1 MIELKRTELLTNLE
15 GMARSGSLLVVGG
28 PGAGK
33 SWLLRQFAAQRD
45 MAGDAVLL
53 LLAEEHNYVESLS
66 QLEESLKLPAGVIST
81 LKAYTGE
88 GKFLIIDSLDALRA
102 EASQRVFRQLIRLVH
117 RELPEWK
124 VIASIRSFDA
134 KESLELQRLFPAS
147 GDEPVLLNARHI
159 AVPVFSDTDFDE
171 AKAQDVRLA
180 PILSAASASVREIL
194 RNAFNLWLVIHLL
207 DEKVGVVEWLYALE
221 SEVQLFERYWYYR
234 IAARDDRY
242 DRLSILS
249 NVSAEMVKSRTLSV
263 PLNNAYTV
271 PGTSQTFQSLL
282 SDEVFRK
289 THTNR
294 VAYSHNILFDFSVSK
309 LLLDEQRLLPFL
321 RDPDRSIF
329 FRPSVSY
336 FLTLLWYGDRDAFW
350 RMTSV
355 FYAPDSNLPARVH
368 VLPGMTVFNSTTKL
382 QELGPLLALPG
393 SIGSNMILSVLRA
406 TQAFGGMT
414 SRRSSIWLHLI
425 CELSDRLDI
434 TFLNEYLALIE
445 TASHQTNWTQEEQQR
460 LTSAS
465 IRLLTWMW
473 NEATVARTPDAAE
486 QLLSI
491 AAGRVIPVVARFYS
505 VDPKEVRAALRL
517 VLDRIGK
524 PDVSASEAYSLA
536 NNLQPI
542 IDVDPA
548 FAADVYSATF
558 AHEEKSRKKTQIGGS
573 KVLVLTSTRAQ
584 DYSMAY
590 YILGVRFHHFLSR
603 DLTYAAM
610 AAIRSVGAQ
619 VQREHVKTARRIGR
633 YSARFT
639 FVNVKSRLV
648 ADGSQ
653 FWDQGY
659 RDNVSLQ
666 ILDALLNEISDRLK
680 SDKLTHE
687 ATWAL
692 FRMIAKE
699 NRFPVVWKRV
709 MEHASRSRE
718 LLPFAVPLLQ
728 APEILAAPETTVLA
742 GDLIAQYFT
751 GFSAE
756 EKQKIEEAIW
766 AIPGLPLT
774 KTYRAPDDQRNRL
787 LGCIPENELSERS
800 RSVIRNAKAS
810 GALVRNEPFFK
821 VGSVSQIPFTPE
833 DWLRDHGTDT
843 DAAPNRRLL
852 DAKIP
857 LSAFEGKYLN
867 EIPSQ
872 DESESILPALQAAVD
887 TVTQTTDADERVI
900 DDLFTSIAAVAE
912 SIVKNEKL
920 GVGSAVVSLSRKI
933 LAKAAV
939 YPRPEPSEKADE
951 NFDMP
956 AWGPT
961 PKIEAAQGLMH
972 VVSNWGL
979 DNELERLILI
989 LSTDRSP
996 AVRFQIANGLGGI
1009 YNHSRE
1015 LFWKIADSMQA
1026 AEKATGVSVALAR
1039 IVGHAYIAK
1048 QEPENVVRWLK
1059 VLLRRKSPKRRS
1071 EDVYGAIFDS
1081 LIYLYVYLNVR
1092 SANQLLRSIEKSP
1105 MRRARL
1111 LQIMANSASYYLDY
1125 NLESSDSAATEV
1137 RVRAREVELRILD
1150 AVDHAFRSIE
1160 GPLSAPKRGAANR
1173 AEAVQQL
1180 LVTVDRLVFRLHMII
1195 NANPQLQQPD
1205 DKPASDQVVRDF
1217 FKESAELWDAVVSA
1231 DSDYR
1236 RPIGPSTAHHLME
1249 SFNRLLPFNPEHVL
1263 KLAWRLITG
1272 RTLGYQFD
1280 QMAIG
1285 EFVGFAEK
1293 ILADHRALLREEVNA
1308 VRFAEILDVFV
1319 SAGWP
1324 QATQIVL
1331 RMDAAVR

>member
-1 MIELKRTELLTNLE
+1 MELRRTELLTNLE
-15 GMARSGSLLVVGG
+15 EMAQSGSLLVVGG

-45 MAGDAVLL
+45 RAGDAVLL
-53 LLAEEHNYVESLS
+53 LLAEEHNYVESLP
-66 QLEESLKLPAGVIST
+66 QLEESLRIPAGIIST
-81 LKAYTGE
+81 LRAYTGKA
-88 GKFLIIDSLDALRA
+88 KFLIIDSLDALRA
-102 EASQRVFRQLIRLVH
+102 EASQRVFRQVIRLVH

-134 KESLELQRLFPAS
+134 KESLELQRLFPTS
-147 GDEPVLLNARHI
+147 GDEPALLKARNI
-159 AVPVFSDTDFDE
+159 VVPAFSDTDLEE
-171 AKAQDVRLA
+171 ATAQDARLT
-180 PILSAASASVREIL
+180 PILLAASSPLREIL

-207 DEKVGVVEWLYALE
+207 DEKIGVEWLYALE

-234 IAARDDRY
+234 IVVRDDKY
-242 DRLSILS
+242 DRFSILS
-249 NVSAEMVKSRTLSV
+249 NVSWEMVKSRTLSV
-263 PLNNAYTV
+263 PLNDAYQV
-271 PGTSQTFQSLL
+271 PGLSQTFQSLL
-282 SDEVFRK
+282 SDEVLRK

-294 VAYSHNILFDFSVSK
+294 VAYGHNILFDFSVSK
-309 LLLDEQRLLPFL
+309 LLLDEDRLLPFL
-321 RDPDRSIF
+321 QDPDRSIF

-368 VLPGMTVFNSTTKL
+368 VLPGTTVFNSTTDP
-382 QELGPLLALPG
+382 QELGPLLALAG
-393 SIGSNMILSVLRA
+393 STGSNMLLSVLRA
-406 TQAFGGMT
+406 VQAFGGMT
-414 SRRSSIWLHLI
+414 SRRKSIWLYLI

-434 TFLNEYLALIE
+434 IFLNEYLALIE
-445 TASHQTNWTQEEQQR
+445 TASHESNWTPEERQR

-465 IRLLTWMW
+465 MRLLAWMW
-473 NEATVARTPDAAE
+473 NEAAMARTPDAAE

-491 AAGRVIPVVARFYS
+491 AAGRVIPLVARSYS
-505 VDPKEVRAALRL
+505 VNPDEVRASLQL

-536 NNLQPI
+536 NSLEPI
-542 IDVDPA
+542 IDADPA
-548 FAADVYSATF
+548 FAVDVYAAIF
-558 AHEEKSRKKTQIGGS
+558 AHDEKSQEKTQIGGS

-584 DYSMAY
+584 DYSMSY
-590 YILGVRFHHFLSR
+590 YILGVRFHRFLSR
-603 DLTYAAM
+603 DLNYAAL
-610 AAIRSVGAQ
+610 AAIRSVGAE
-619 VQREHVKTARRIGR
+619 VQRQHAKTARRIGR
-633 YSARFT
+633 YSVRFT
-639 FVNVKSRLV
+639 FVDVKSRLV

-666 ILDALLNEISDRLK
+666 ILDAFLNEMSDRLK
-680 SDKLTHE
+680 SGKLTPE
-687 ATWAL
+687 AAWAL
-692 FRMIAKE
+692 FRTMAKE

-709 MEHASRSRE
+709 MEHASRSPE
-718 LLPFAVPLLQ
+718 LLPFVLPLLQ

-742 GDLIAQYFT
+742 GDLIAQYFAS
-751 GFSAE
+751 FSAE

-766 AIPGLPLT
+766 AIPGIPLA
-774 KTYRAPDDQRNRL
+774 KTYRAPEDQRNRL
-787 LGCIPENELSERS
+787 LGCLPEDQLSERS
-800 RSVIRNAKAS
+800 KSAIRNAKDS
-810 GALVRNEPFFK
+810 GALAQNEPFFK

-833 DWLRDHGTDT
+833 DWLRSHGADT

-852 DAKIP
+852 DAKAP
-857 LSAFEGKYLN
+857 LAAFEGKYLN
-867 EIPSQ
+867 EVPSF
-872 DESESILPALQAAVD
+872 EACESIFPALQAAVD
-887 TVTQTTDADERVI
+887 AVAETGDADERVI
-900 DDLFTSIAAVAE
+900 DDLYTSIAAVAE
-912 SIVKNEKL
+912 TIVKNAKL
-920 GVGSAVVSLSRKI
+920 DVGSAVMTLCRKV

-972 VVSNWGL
+972 LATNWGL
-979 DNELERLILI
+979 DSELESLILI

-1015 LFWKIADSMQA
+1015 LFWQIADSMQPSERA
-1026 AEKATGVSVALAR
+1026 AGVFVALAR
-1039 IVGHAYIAK
+1039 TVGHAYIAK
-1048 QEPENVVRWLK
+1048 REPENVVRWLK
-1059 VLLRRKSPKRRS
+1059 ASLRGKSPKRRP
-1071 EDVYGAIFDS
+1071 EDLYGAILDS
-1081 LIYLYVYLNVR
+1081 LIYLYVYLNAQ

-1105 MRRARL
+1105 MRSARL

-1125 NLESSDSAATEV
+1125 NIGSSDSVASEV
-1137 RVRAREVELRILD
+1137 RVRAREVELRIL
-1150 AVDHAFRSIE
+1150 ATVDRAFRSID
-1160 GPLSAPKRGAANR
+1160 GPVRTTKRSVAKR
-1173 AEAVQQL
+1173 AETVQQL
-1180 LVTVDRLVFRLHMII
+1180 LVAVDRLVFRLHMII
-1195 NANPQLQQPD
+1195 NANPQYQQPD

-1217 FKESAELWDAVVSA
+1217 FKESAGLWDAVVSA

-1263 KLAWRLITG
+1263 KLVWRLITG
-1272 RTLGYQFD
+1272 RTFGYQFD

-1293 ILADHRALLREEVNA
+1293 ILADHKALLREEVNA

>member
-1 MIELKRTELLTNLE
+1 MMELKRTELLTNLE
-15 GMARSGSLLVVGG
+15 QMSRSGSLLVVGG

-33 SWLLRQFAAQRD
+33 SWLLRQFAAQRNT
-45 MAGDAVLL
+45 AGDAVLL
-53 LLAEEHNYVESLS
+53 LLAEEHNYVESLH
-66 QLEESLKLPAGVIST
+66 QLEESLRTPAGIVPT
-81 LKAYTGE
+81 LKAYTGDA
-88 GKFLIIDSLDALRA
+88 KFLIIDSLDALRA
-102 EASQRVFRQLIRLVH
+102 EASQRVFRQLIRQVH

-134 KESLELQRLFPAS
+134 KESIELQRLFPTS
-147 GDEPVLLNARHI
+147 GDDLTLLNARHI
-159 AVPVFSDTDFDE
+159 VVPVFSDADFEE
-171 AKAQDVRLA
+171 AKEQDVRLA
-180 PILSAASASVREIL
+180 PILSAASSSLTEIL

-207 DEKVGVVEWLYALE
+207 DEKVGVEWLYALE

-234 IAARDDRY
+234 IAARDDKY
-242 DRLSILS
+242 DRLSILGD
-249 NVSAEMVKSRTLSV
+249 VSSEMVKSRTLSV
-263 PLNNAYTV
+263 PLSDAYKV

-282 SDEVFRK
+282 SDEVLRK

-294 VAYSHNILFDFSVSK
+294 VAYGHNILFDFSVSK
-309 LLLDEQRLLPFL
+309 LLLDEERLLPFL

-329 FRPSVSY
+329 FRPSVSF

-355 FYAPDSNLPARVH
+355 FFAPDSDLPARVH
-368 VLPGMTVFNSTTKL
+368 VLPGMTVFNSTTDL
-382 QELGPLLALPG
+382 HELGPLLALPG

-414 SRRSSIWLHLI
+414 SRRNSIWLHLI

-445 TASHQTNWTQEEQQR
+445 TASQQTSWTPEERRR
-460 LTSAS
+460 LSSAS

-473 NEATVARTPDAAE
+473 NEATVARTRDAAE

-491 AAGRVIPVVARFYS
+491 AAGRVIPLVARSYS
-505 VDPKEVRAALRL
+505 VSPDEVRAALRL
-517 VLDRIGK
+517 VLDRIGR

-536 NNLQPI
+536 NSLGPI
-542 IDVDPA
+542 IDADPS
-548 FAADVYSATF
+548 FAVDVYSATF
-558 AHEEKSRKKTQIGGS
+558 AHEEKSQKKTQMGGS

-590 YILGVRFHHFLSR
+590 YILGVRFHHFLER
-603 DLTYAAM
+603 DLNCAAL

-619 VQREHVKTARRIGR
+619 VQREHVKTARKIGK

-639 FVNVKSRLV
+639 FANVKSRLV

-666 ILDALLNEISDRLK
+666 ILDAFLNEMSERLK
-680 SDKLTHE
+680 SGGLTNE
-687 ATWAL
+687 ASWAL

-709 MEHASRSRE
+709 MEHASRSPE

-742 GDLIAQYFT
+742 GDLIARYFK
-751 GFSAE
+751 GLSAE
-756 EKQKIEEAIW
+756 EKLAIEEAIW
-766 AIPGLPLT
+766 AISYIPLA

-787 LGCIPENELSERS
+787 LGCIPEDELSERS
-800 RSVIRNAKAS
+800 RTVIQTAKDSGVLIRNQ
-810 GALVRNEPFFK
+810 PFFK
-821 VGSVSQIPFTPE
+821 VGAVSQVPFTPE
-833 DWLRDHGTDT
+833 DWLREHGTDT

-852 DAKIP
+852 DAKAP
-857 LSAFEGKYLN
+857 LATFEGKYLN
-867 EIPSQ
+867 EVPSKE
-872 DESESILPALQAAVD
+872 ESETILPALQAAVD
-887 TVTQTTDADERVI
+887 TVTQTTGADERVI

-912 SIVKNEKL
+912 SIVKNANL
-920 GVGSAVVSLSRKI
+920 DPGSAVVRLCREIFS
-933 LAKAAV
+933 KAAV

-961 PKIEAAQGLMH
+961 PRIEAAQGLMH

-979 DNELERLILI
+979 DDELGGLIPK
-989 LSTDRSP
+989 LSSDKSP

-1009 YNHSRE
+1009 YNHSPE
-1015 LFWKIADSMQA
+1015 LFWLIAASMQA
-1026 AEKATGVSVALAR
+1026 AEKATGVLVALAR

-1048 QEPENVVRWLK
+1048 REPENVVKWLK
-1059 VLLRRKSPKRRS
+1059 VLLRRKSPKRRP
-1071 EDVYGAIFDS
+1071 EDVYGAILDS
-1081 LIYLYVYLNVR
+1081 LIYLYVYLNAP
-1092 SANQLLRSIEKSP
+1092 SANQLLLSIEKSP
-1105 MRRARL
+1105 IRRARL

-1125 NLESSDSAATEV
+1125 NMESSDSAAAEV
-1137 RVRAREVELRILD
+1137 RVRAREIELRILA
-1150 AVDHAFRSIE
+1150 AVDHGFQNIE
-1160 GPLSAPKRGAANR
+1160 GPSTTTKRGAANR

-1180 LVTVDRLVFRLHMII
+1180 LMTVDRLVFRLHMII

-1217 FKESAELWDAVVSA
+1217 LKESAGLWDAVVSA
-1231 DSDYR
+1231 DTEYR

-1249 SFNRLLPFNPEHVL
+1249 SFNRLLPFDPEHVL

>member
-1 MIELKRTELLTNLE
+1 MMELKRTELLTNLE
-15 GMARSGSLLVVGG
+15 EMARFGSLLVVGG

-45 MAGDAVLL
+45 TAGDAVLL
-53 LLAEEHNYVESLS
+53 LLAEEHNYVESVP
-66 QLEESLKLPAGVIST
+66 QLEESLRIPAGIIST
-81 LKAYTGE
+81 LKAYKGE
-88 GKFLIIDSLDALRA
+88 AKFLIIDSLDALRA

-134 KESLELQRLFPAS
+134 KESLELQRLFPTS
-147 GDEPVLLNARHI
+147 GDEPALLHARHI
-159 AVPVFSDTDFDE
+159 VVPVFSDTDLEE
-171 AKAQDVRLA
+171 AKVQDVRLA
-180 PILSAASASVREIL
+180 PILSAASSSLREIL

-207 DEKVGVVEWLYALE
+207 DEKVGVEWLYALE

-234 IAARDDRY
+234 ISAREDTY

-249 NVSAEMVKSRTLSV
+249 DVSSEMVKSRTLSV
-263 PLNNAYTV
+263 PLRDAYKVT
-271 PGTSQTFQSLL
+271 GASGTFQSLL
-282 SDEVFRK
+282 SDEVLRR

-294 VAYSHNILFDFSVSK
+294 VAYTHNILFDFSVSK
-309 LLLDEQRLLPFL
+309 LLLDEERLLPFL

-336 FLTLLWYGDRDAFW
+336 FLTLLWYGDRDVFW
-350 RMTSV
+350 RMASV
-355 FYAPDSNLPARVH
+355 LFAPDSNLPARVH
-368 VLPGMTVFNSTTKL
+368 VLPGMTVFNSTTDA
-382 QELGPLLALPG
+382 QELRPLLALPG
-393 SIGSNMILSVLRA
+393 SVGSNMILSVLRA

-414 SRRSSIWLHLI
+414 STRGSIWLHLI

-445 TASHQTNWTQEEQQR
+445 TASQQATWTPEERHR
-460 LTSAS
+460 LTLAS

-491 AAGRVIPVVARFYS
+491 AAGRVIPLVARSYS
-505 VDPKEVRAALRL
+505 VDPDKVRAALRL
-517 VLDRIGK
+517 VLDRIGR

-536 NNLQPI
+536 NSLQPI
-542 IDVDPA
+542 IDADPP
-548 FAADVYSATF
+548 FAVDVYSATF
-558 AHEEKSRKKTQIGGS
+558 AHEEKSREKTQIGGS

-590 YILGVRFHHFLSR
+590 YILGVRFHHFLKR
-603 DLTYAAM
+603 DLNYAAL
-610 AAIRSVGAQ
+610 AAIRSVEAQ
-619 VQREHVKTARRIGR
+619 VQREHVKTARKIGR
-633 YSARFT
+633 YTARFAYAK
-639 FVNVKSRLV
+639 VKSRLL

-666 ILDALLNEISDRLK
+666 ILDAFLNEVSEQLK
-680 SDKLTHE
+680 SGELTHE
-687 ATWAL
+687 AAWTI

-709 MEHASRSRE
+709 MEHVSRSPE

-742 GDLIAQYFT
+742 GDLIARYFT

-756 EKQKIEEAIW
+756 EKQKIEDAIW
-766 AIPGLPLT
+766 AIPGLSLV

-787 LGCIPENELSERS
+787 LGCIPADELSER
-800 RSVIRNAKAS
+800 AKSAIQTAKDS
-810 GALVRNEPFFK
+810 GALLRNEPFFK
-821 VGSVSQIPFTPE
+821 VGSVSQVPFTPE
-833 DWLRDHGTDT
+833 DWLRNQGADT
-843 DAAPNRRLL
+843 NAAPNRRLL
-852 DAKIP
+852 DAKAP
-857 LSAFEGKYLN
+857 LAAFEGKYLN
-867 EIPSQ
+867 EIPSR
-872 DESESILPALQAAVD
+872 EECENILPALQAAVD
-887 TVTQTTDADERVI
+887 TVTETGDADERVI

-912 SIVKNEKL
+912 SIVKNAKL
-920 GVGSAVVSLSRKI
+920 DVGSAVVSLCRKI
-933 LAKAAV
+933 LVKAAV

-972 VVSNWGL
+972 LVGNWGL

-989 LSTDRSP
+989 LSADRSP
-996 AVRFQIANGLGGI
+996 AVRFQIASGLGGI

-1015 LFWKIADSMQA
+1015 LFWQIADSMQT
-1026 AEKATGVSVALAR
+1026 AERATGVFVSLAR
-1039 IVGHAYIAK
+1039 TVGHAYIAK
-1048 QEPENVVRWLK
+1048 REPENVVRWLK
-1059 VLLRRKSPKRRS
+1059 ASLRRKSPKRRP
-1071 EDVYGAIFDS
+1071 EDLYGAILDS
-1081 LIYLYVYLNVR
+1081 LIYLYVYLNAR

-1105 MRRARL
+1105 IRRARL

-1125 NLESSDSAATEV
+1125 NIESGDSAATEV
-1137 RVRAREVELRILD
+1137 RVRARELELRILA
-1150 AVDHAFRSIE
+1150 AVDDAFRSME
-1160 GPLSAPKRGAANR
+1160 GPLRATKRRAANR

-1195 NANPQLQQPD
+1195 NANPQLQQPG

-1217 FKESAELWDAVVSA
+1217 FKESAGLWDAVVSA